1 MLLSKAAE
9 FLLYRHQ
16 VASFCDQVPVVGGR
30 AGSMVRAGPV
40 GSGQTVR
47 AAALELLVQGGR
59 SGGALLLHQLH
70 HDRLHS
76 LGGLEIQKVAV
87 SGRIKTWLQA
97 RSSPIV

>member
-1 MLLSKAAE
+1 M
-9 FLLYRHQ
+9 
-16 VASFCDQVPVVGGR
+16 ASFCDQVPVVGGR

-76 LGGLEIQKVAV
+76 LGGLEIQNVAV
-87 SGRIKTWLQA
+87 SGRILQGY
-97 RSSPIV
+97 RPGPVQPFSIYSQLIRHFMP